1 MTFEINDYNDLRN
14 LIEYNELSEKDIDTV
29 INKTLGVFVV
39 GTLPKDELLICL
51 DDFYNKFVKNKGNA
65 ERPIFLNLNIDV
77 VD

>member
-1 MTFEINDYNDLRN
+1 MIFEINDYSDFRN
-14 LIEYNELSEKDIDTV
+14 FIEYNELSKKDIDTV

-65 ERPIFLNLNIDV
+65 ERPIFLNLNIDIM
-77 VD
+77 D